1 MTRPPTLL
9 ITDPAMLE
17 HAPGPAHP
25 ESPRRLEEILSLLR
39 QSPIEGTAWRG
50 AREAT
55 IDELRLVH
63 SEAHVRQLEDLRGQS
78 VQLDPDTAMSPGSW
92 EAALLAAGASL
103 QAVDAVWDRK
113 AQNAFA
119 LVRPPGHH
127 AVPDGAMGFCLFN
140 NAALA
145 AEHARRRGAERVL
158 VLDWDVHHGNGT
170 QDAFYGR
177 QDVLYLSSHQFP
189 YYPGTGALHEVGEG
203 AGQGYTVNVPLPSG
217 LHDADFRAVFDDVF
231 LPIADAYEP
240 DLVIVSAGF
249 DPHEADPIGGMRVT
263 ERGFAAMTARMTAL
277 AESVAQGRLV
287 MLLEGGYHLGGLARS
302 VRACAEVLTGNRDEF
317 PSRTGPSDEGAD
329 AVRMA
334 RGFHSKYWPAL
345 R

>member
-1 MTRPPTLL
+1 MTTLL
-9 ITDPAMLE
+9 FTDPAMLAHE
-17 HAPGPAHP
+17 PGPAHP
-25 ESPRRLEEILSLLR
+25 ESPRRLSEILSLLR
-39 QSPIEGTAWRG
+39 ERPVRGTEWRS
-50 AREAT
+50 ARKAT
-55 IDELRLVH
+55 EEELRFVH
-63 SEAHVRQLEDLRGQS
+63 GDAHVRHLASLSGQS
-78 VQLDPDTAMSPGSW
+78 EQLDPDTSMSPGSYD
-92 EAALLAAGASL
+92 AALLAAGASL
-103 QAVDAVWDRK
+103 QAVDAVWDGK
-113 AQNAFA
+113 AKNAFA

-140 NAALA
+140 NAAIA

-177 QDVLYLSSHQFP
+177 RDVLYASSHQFP

-203 AGQGYTVNVPLPSG
+203 AGEGFTVNVPLTSG

-231 LPIADAYEP
+231 LPIADAFEP
-240 DLVIVSAGF
+240 DVVIVSAGF

-263 ERGFAAMTARMTAL
+263 ERGFAAMTSRMQGL
-277 AESVAQGRLV
+277 ADQVAQGRLV

-302 VRACAEVLTGNRDEF
+302 VHACTEILAGGRDDF
-317 PSRTGPSDEGAD
+317 GAGPRGEGTSDEGAA
-329 AVRMA
+329 AVRAA
-334 RGFHSKYWPAL
+334 RELHSKYWAVL